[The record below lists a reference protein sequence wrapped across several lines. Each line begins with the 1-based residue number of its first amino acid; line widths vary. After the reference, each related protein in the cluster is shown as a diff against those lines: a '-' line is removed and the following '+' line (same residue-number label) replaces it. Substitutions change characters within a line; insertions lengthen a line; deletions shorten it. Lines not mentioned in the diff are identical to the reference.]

1 MNLTDN
7 KKNTPKTAG
16 PARLFVAAALLFLMH
31 ISMLAS
37 AQPAAQGGSGEG
49 QADREQEAFERLKER
64 FEEGQVFEAR
74 FTHSY
79 TDSFT
84 GDSSSDSGRIWVAR
98 GSYKVQTDNETVVVD
113 GETSRVYD
121 RNRNRVIISEY
132 SPEEDDFAPSRIL
145 QGVDSTFA
153 VKQEE
158 RRGDSIYILLA
169 SEDPFALYRQVEIW
183 LSDSLTPQRIRAVD
197 PADNVIVTSFSGGAF
212 AEPRPCTFRLDYPD
226 SSEVID
232 MRSRTDG
239 S

>member
-1 MNLTDN
+1 MD
-7 KKNTPKTAG
+7 NTPTTSKIAG
-16 PARLFVAAALLFLMH
+16 PARLFAAAALMFLMH
-31 ISMLAS
+31 IPLLAP
-37 AQPAAQGGSGEG
+37 AQMTAPGEPGGG
-49 QADREQEAFERLKER
+49 QDAREQEAFERLKER
-64 FEEGQVFEAR
+64 FEKGQVFEAR

-197 PADNVIVTSFSGGAF
+197 PADNVIATSFSEGAF
-212 AEPRPCTFRLDYPD
+212 AEPRPGTFRLDYPD
-226 SSEVID
+226 STEVID

>member
-7 KKNTPKTAG
+7 KPTTPDRAG
-16 PARLFVAAALLFLMH
+16 PARLFAAAALLFLMQ
-31 ISMLAS
+31 IPLLAL
-37 AQPAAQGGSGEG
+37 AQLTVPGGPGEG
-49 QADREQEAFERLKER
+49 QDARKQEAFERLKER
-64 FEEGQVFEAR
+64 FEKGQVFMAR

-197 PADNVIVTSFSGGAF
+197 PADNVIATSFSGGAF
-212 AEPRPCTFRLDYPD
+212 VEPQPGTFRLDYPD
-226 SSEVID
+226 STEVID

>member
-7 KKNTPKTAG
+7 KSYTTNIAG
-16 PARLFVAAALLFLMH
+16 PALLFAAAALVFLMH
-31 ISMLAS
+31 LPLPVP
-37 AQPAAQGGSGEG
+37 AQPAAPGGTGG
-49 QADREQEAFERLKER
+49 QQNVRAQEAFERLKER
-64 FEEGQVFEAR
+64 FEEGQVFVAR

-79 TDSFT
+79 RDSFT

-113 GETSRVYD
+113 GKTSRVYD

-158 RRGDSIYILLA
+158 RRGDSVYIRLA

-183 LSDSLTPQRIRAVD
+183 LSNSLTPQRIRAVD
-197 PADNVIVTSFSGGAF
+197 PADNVIATSFSGGAF
-212 AEPRPCTFRLDYPD
+212 VEPQPDTFRLEYPD
-226 SSEVID
+226 STEVID
-232 MRSRTDG
+232 MRGRTDG